1 MPLLMYHFHFANG
14 TPVWRYG
21 GMSHNIFA
29 FCIQISKICC
39 TFAVEYCDNNINVK
53 FIYTT

>member
-1 MPLLMYHFHFANG
+1 MPLLIYHFHFANG
-14 TPVWRYG
+14 TPVRRCG
-21 GMSHNIFA
+21 GMSHNIFV